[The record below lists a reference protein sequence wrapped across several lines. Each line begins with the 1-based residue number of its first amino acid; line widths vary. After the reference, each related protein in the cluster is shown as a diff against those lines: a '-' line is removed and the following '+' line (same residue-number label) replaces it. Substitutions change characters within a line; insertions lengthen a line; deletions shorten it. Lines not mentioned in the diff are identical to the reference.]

1 MLVAFTKLVIR
12 KRKVVFALWL
22 MVIVLGLI
30 SGPHLD
36 SRLTTSLAIPG
47 SLSAEAD
54 DVLTKHFDE
63 NIEGTFTVIYPFKE
77 ASTVQIAKFET
88 KIASAAGVIP
98 NSSVSQEKALGGTLF
113 ANIETPF
120 SLAKAAI
127 FTSDLRTALKSAG
140 LPRAMVTGPPAIESD
155 VIPIL
160 NSDLRRGELIGILC
174 SLLLLILVLGFTF
187 EVLIPYIFALGS
199 ISASIGFV
207 FLIAQKFLVVLYI
220 PNIVELIG
228 LGLAIDYSLLML
240 FRYRHEMQLLPEQ
253 PVDAIAN
260 TVTSAGKTIAIS
272 ALTVAI
278 GLASLTLVPIPFVR
292 SLGFASVLVPLISL
306 VAAFTLQ
313 PALLSLLKPSRRS
326 LKQPVQPFRQ
336 IALFIAKKPLTIA
349 ISSLVVLSALAVWVF
364 SFHITP
370 SSLTA
375 IPQQLE
381 SQKAISAVTSTVGP
395 GVITPNELV
404 VQLGVTGN
412 ASDSAVIQ
420 ARSALATS
428 ISKNREVFLVA
439 DGNKPP
445 YVDSSGK
452 YLRLFVVGR
461 HSFGT
466 SESQNLVKELR
477 DIDLTQF
484 GFQSGSHLFVGGAAA
499 QGVDLLRGIVEIFP
513 WITLLVL
520 FLIFLLLLR
529 AFKSVVL
536 PLKAIALDVISLL
549 VSFGVVTL
557 AVGTRSISH
566 LFGLYQLNQIEAW
579 AALFL
584 LVLLFGVSMDYEVFI
599 ISRIKEL
606 KDQGLSNNEAI
617 IEGIAQTGIIVTTAA
632 LIFISAV
639 SGFIFGH
646 FAGLQEI
653 GIGLGFGVFID
664 ATIIRGLLLPSVMV
678 LLGNWNWWLPHS
690 IARSKKTS
698 PAPHNDGRS

>member
-1 MLVAFTKLVIR
+1 M
-12 KRKVVFALWL
+12 
-22 MVIVLGLI
+22 
-30 SGPHLD
+30 
-36 SRLTTSLAIPG
+36 
-47 SLSAEAD
+47 
-54 DVLTKHFDE
+54 
-63 NIEGTFTVIYPFKE
+63 
-77 ASTVQIAKFET
+77 
-88 KIASAAGVIP
+88 
-98 NSSVSQEKALGGTLF
+98 
-113 ANIETPF
+113 
-120 SLAKAAI
+120 
-127 FTSDLRTALKSAG
+127 
-140 LPRAMVTGPPAIESD
+140 TGPPAIESD

-326 LKQPVQPFRQ
+326 LKQPVQLFRQ

-381 SQKAISAVTSTVGP
+381 SQRAISAVTSTVGP

-484 GFQSGSHLFVGGAAA
+484 GFQSGSHLFVGG
-499 QGVDLLRGIVEIFP
+499 IVEIFP

-549 VSFGVVTL
+549 VSFGVVAL
-557 AVGTRSISH
+557 AFGTRSISH
-566 LFGLYQLNQIEAW
+566 LFGIYQLNQIEAW

-678 LLGNWNWWLPHS
+678 GNWNWWLPHS